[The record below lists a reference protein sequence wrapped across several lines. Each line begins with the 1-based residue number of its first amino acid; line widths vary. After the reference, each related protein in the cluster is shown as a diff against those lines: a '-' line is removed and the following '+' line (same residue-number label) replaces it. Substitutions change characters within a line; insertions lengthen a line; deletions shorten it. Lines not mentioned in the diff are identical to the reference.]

1 MNQVSNKENKMSQE
15 VAIVNGTE
23 IRVIREDEN
32 LLFVAKDIVEGV
44 GATWGSHSIDHI
56 PDDFKL
62 VVSVTTSF
70 GVKDT
75 YALTEAGLNMYLFRS
90 DKPAALPF
98 QRKLAEEVLP
108 SIRKHGVYATES
120 TVEAMLNDPDVMIK
134 ALVALKEERI
144 AKINAQLEA
153 KEAEKRA
160 QEAKES
166 EAKALEARDAA
177 AAKEKHAMSLVGT
190 ITEAPSD
197 ENLLL
202 REVSKKFQ
210 SLGWDCNESKLRAS
224 LVKAGVLMKGSRGI
238 TATSKAISAGLCV
251 VGNKLGDKVVQNNMT
266 GWSGE
271 VLTPRFTAKGVMVVG
286 KNLPKFGFKQ
296 ETHTIE
302 FMDLEL
308 PEE

>member
-1 MNQVSNKENKMSQE
+1 MNQVSTTKENKMSQE
-15 VAIVNGTE
+15 IAVVNGTE

-108 SIRKHGVYATES
+108 SIRKHGIYATAP
-120 TVEAMLNDPDVMIK
+120 TIEAMLNDPDVMIK
-134 ALVALKEERI
+134 TLTALKEERI
-144 AKINAQLEA
+144 AKVNAQLEA
-153 KEAEKRA
+153 KEA
-160 QEAKES
+160 Q
-166 EAKALEARDAA
+166 KALEAESAEKKQISEEKKVVEKKFEALGTAVRSLHVEKNGTVTVRDAA
-177 AAKEKHAMSLVGT
+177 KFFASRGWNLSESTLRKTLQDAGWLTKGKGPTATASAVGSGYM
-190 ITEAPSD
+190 A
-197 ENLLL
+197 
-202 REVSKKFQ
+202 
-210 SLGWDCNESKLRAS
+210 
-224 LVKAGVLMKGSRGI
+224 AGVIVTNHL
-238 TATSKAISAGLCV
+238 
-251 VGNKLGDKVVQNNMT
+251 T

-271 VLTPRFTAKGVMVVG
+271 VKTPKITGKGM
-286 KNLPKFGFKQ
+286 NMIATHLPKWGYSQMDPMEGFKSAL
-296 ETHTIE
+296 E
-302 FMDLEL
+302 DLING
-308 PEE
+308 

>member
-1 MNQVSNKENKMSQE
+1 MSQE
-15 VAIVNGTE
+15 IAVVNGAE
-23 IRVIREDEN
+23 IRVIKEGDN

-56 PDDFKL
+56 PEDFKL

-75 YALTEAGLNMYLFRS
+75 YVLTEAGLNMYLFRS

-98 QRKLAEEVLP
+98 QRKLASEVLP
-108 SIRKHGVYATES
+108 SIRKSGMYATDS
-120 TVEAMLNDPDVMIK
+120 LLDDPD
-134 ALVALKEERI
+134 LLLKTVTKLSEER
-144 AKINAQLEA
+144 KLRL
-153 KEAEKRA
+153 EAEKKA
-160 QEAKES
+160 LEAKES
-166 EAKALEARDAA
+166 ESKAIEARDAA
-177 AAKEKHAMSLVGT
+177 DAKEKHAMSLVGT

-210 SLGWDCNESKLRAS
+210 SVGWDCNESKLRTA
-224 LVKAGVLMKGSRGI
+224 LLKPGVLMKGSRGI

-251 VGNKLGDKVVQNNMT
+251 VGNKLGEKVASNSMS

-271 VLTPRFTAKGVMVVG
+271 VLTPRFTAKGVMFIG
-286 KNLPKFGFKQ
+286 KNLGKLGFKQ
-296 ETHTIE
+296 ETQTIE